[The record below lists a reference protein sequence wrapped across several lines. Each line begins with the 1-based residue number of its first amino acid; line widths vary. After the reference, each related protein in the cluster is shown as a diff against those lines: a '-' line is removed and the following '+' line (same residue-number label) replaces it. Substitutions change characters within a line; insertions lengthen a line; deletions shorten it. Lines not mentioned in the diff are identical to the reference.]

1 MAVRSKLRKIS
12 TRPTGHHPKKWRARE
27 KEAFSLAAIS
37 HKTTRL
43 LIVHE
48 NVTAL
53 ILARI
58 TDGASLLR
66 VGDGRVVGFT

>member
-1 MAVRSKLRKIS
+1 M
-12 TRPTGHHPKKWRARE
+12 
-27 KEAFSLAAIS
+27 
-37 HKTTRL
+37 
-43 LIVHE
+43 VHE